1 MSFIFAFLNGA
12 SRFVWGVLFDK
23 FGFKPLL
30 IINFII
36 QIIISLS
43 ITFIVNNVILYIAS
57 NWLIAI
63 CLSGCFTV
71 LAPSFNKI
79 FGMKNGAAVYGFS
92 GIICG
97 LSSFLG
103 PVLSKLFVKED
114 LHYKILYMSSS
125 SISVICLIVLFIL
138 KEEEF
143 QYNQKE

>member
-1 MSFIFAFLNGA
+1 M
-12 SRFVWGVLFDK
+12 
-23 FGFKPLL
+23 
-30 IINFII
+30 
-36 QIIISLS
+36 IISLS
-43 ITFIVNNVILYIAS
+43 ISFIVNNVILYIAS

-63 CLSGCFTV
+63 CLSGIFTV

-79 FGMKNGAAVYGFS
+79 FGMKNGATVYGFS

-125 SISVICLIVLFIL
+125 SISVICLIVLFIF

-143 QYNQKE
+143 EYNKKE